1 MVSFKPSLRA
11 TKRSAA
17 IQKFIDCFAALLL
30 AMTILVVMTA
40 QVTAEDKPVECRLIA
55 KHTPNDDV
63 TYQPGIDVYG
73 RAVAPATLNAQ
84 TIEAPDVIIVPLSI
98 NLAERLDVLVE
109 GLDLEAPLGMLEISQ
124 DGSVRYNGEDWS
136 APVATLCGHSH
147 TVVEEPVKPT
157 EAEPVEDRL
166 DEADVIKSSQ
176 PAIEVAP
183 STAIPP
189 QDVMEE
195 PEVEEAQTVEEEESD
210 VIEGGDYREIFYNE

>member
-30 AMTILVVMTA
+30 AITILVVMPV
-40 QVTAEDKPVECRLIA
+40 QVRAEDKPVECSLIE
-55 KHTPNDDV
+55 KHMPSDDAI
-63 TYQPGIDVYG
+63 YQPGVDVYG

-84 TIEAPDVIIVPLSI
+84 TIEVPDIIKVPLSI
-98 NLAERLDVLVE
+98 NLAERLDSLVE
-109 GLDLEAPLGMLEISQ
+109 GLDLEAPLGMLEIGQ

-147 TVVEEPVKPT
+147 KVVEEPVKPT

-166 DEADVIKSSQ
+166 DEPDVIKSSQ
-176 PAIEVAP
+176 TAIEVAP

-189 QDVMEE
+189 KDIMEE
-195 PEVEEAQTVEEEESD
+195 PEVEDIQTIEEEEND